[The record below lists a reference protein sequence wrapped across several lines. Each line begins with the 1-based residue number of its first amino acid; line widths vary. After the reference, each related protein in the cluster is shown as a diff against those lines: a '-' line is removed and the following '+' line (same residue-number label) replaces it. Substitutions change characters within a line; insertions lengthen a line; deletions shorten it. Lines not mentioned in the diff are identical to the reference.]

1 MLLLMLVLQL
11 EENECILTLSGF
23 EYDLFLGVIFTIRI
37 HFVLSPICRLRS
49 FFLTDRSYKHLIE
62 RTMLQIP
69 KWFWWAHKGNCKI

>member
-62 RTMLQIP
+62 NNIRKCP
-69 KWFWWAHKGNCKI
+69 R